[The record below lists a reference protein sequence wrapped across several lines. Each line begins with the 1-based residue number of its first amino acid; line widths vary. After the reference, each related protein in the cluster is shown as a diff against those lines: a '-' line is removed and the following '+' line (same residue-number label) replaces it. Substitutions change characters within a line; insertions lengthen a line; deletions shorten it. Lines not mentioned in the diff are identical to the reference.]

1 MMRLLEVVDKANGY
15 FFSESTLSSSSI
27 AADDT
32 SGVGEQLSTLYPL
45 LYIIVY
51 THTHT
56 HTHTHI
62 YIQHIYT
69 HTYTHMHIHTEFI
82 CNNQSPVLSMHGW
95 ILKLLL

>member
-32 SGVGEQLSTLYPL
+32 SGVGEQLSTMYPL
-45 LYIIVY
+45 LYVIVY

-56 HTHTHI
+56 

-95 ILKLLL
+95 ISKLLL